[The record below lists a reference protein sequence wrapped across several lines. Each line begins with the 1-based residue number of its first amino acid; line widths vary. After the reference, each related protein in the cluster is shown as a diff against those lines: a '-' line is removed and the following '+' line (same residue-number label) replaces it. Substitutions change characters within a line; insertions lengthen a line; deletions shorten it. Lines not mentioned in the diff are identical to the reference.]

1 MSRPDASRDVLDAG
15 GAGPGDLDPFLPGTW
30 VHRIWSTMRGNYGA
44 AFDRLWQ
51 CPESGDEVAH
61 VKSLR
66 DTWQRELRNFRNFP
80 EAITYGLENLPP
92 HPLSLPEFR
101 ALCLRAP
108 ARAPKQQDLLPPPKA
123 DLGRLASELQR
134 VAGAWKA
141 RKATACLE
149 DLEQRQRAG
158 ERLTAG
164 QLAFVKAAREARPAT
179 VVQYGEFRPIDPDCL
194 PPGMVRDFGR

>member
-1 MSRPDASRDVLDAG
+1 MSRPDASRDELGAGAG
-15 GAGPGDLDPFLPGTW
+15 GPVDLDPFLPGTW

-51 CPESGDEVAH
+51 CPEGGDEAAH

-80 EAITYGLENLPP
+80 EAITFGLENLPP
-92 HPLSLPEFR
+92 HPPNLPEFR

-123 DLGRLASELQR
+123 DLARLAGEISK
-134 VAGAWKA
+134 VASSWKA
-141 RKATACLE
+141 RKPTACLE
-149 DLEQRQRAG
+149 ELEQRQRDG
-158 ERLTAG
+158 EKLTAG
-164 QLAFVKAAREARPAT
+164 QLAFVKAAREARPA
-179 VVQYGEFRPIDPDCL
+179 VGVSYGEFRPIDPSTL
-194 PPGMVRDFGR
+194 PPGMVRDSRA